1 MPSLT
6 DRHAKQTSGAA
17 RYCLLGLA
25 KNGTSYFGLTLH
37 FVACC
42 LELISDDCSC
52 AELHTGDSGVNWRL
66 NPGVEI
72 PVNPSQRGA
81 CHPQSV
87 LEAKCVSNH
96 STARRR

>member
-1 MPSLT
+1 MPPGT
-6 DRHAKQTSGAA
+6 GQKMGPQTSVH
-17 RYCLLGLA
+17 
-25 KNGTSYFGLTLH
+25 SHFD

-96 STARRR
+96 STTRRR